1 LLWIGRN
8 PKPSELAKRWNKSM
22 EIIALEMLKFLE

>member
-1 LLWIGRN
+1 LFRIGTN

-22 EIIALEMLKFLE
+22 EIIALQMLKFLE